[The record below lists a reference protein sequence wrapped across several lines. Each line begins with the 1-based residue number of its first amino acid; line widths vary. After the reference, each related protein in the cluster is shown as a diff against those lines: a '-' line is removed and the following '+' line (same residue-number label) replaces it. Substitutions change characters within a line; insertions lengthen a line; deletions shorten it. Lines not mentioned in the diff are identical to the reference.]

1 VTQEL
6 SSRDDGSLR
15 IIPPKHKIKPQKNKK
30 NSLVEPGEK
39 KNPYVCTLI
48 TKSSGERL
56 QIRLLLSKRSA
67 ATRSI
72 HRDAM
77 LTIILWFRCLIRTQ
91 VLDFHGMYL
100 YY

>member
-39 KNPYVCTLI
+39 KILMFAHLSQNRPENVYKFGCYFQ
-48 TKSSGERL
+48 KG
-56 QIRLLLSKRSA
+56 RLLLGRF
-67 ATRSI
+67 T
-72 HRDAM
+72 
-77 LTIILWFRCLIRTQ
+77 
-91 VLDFHGMYL
+91 GMPC
-100 YY
+100 